1 MFFFILLLFFLSGF
15 SSLVYQI
22 IWLKKLHLIFGVTT
36 PSVVAILVA
45 FMSGLSL
52 GSFKLGKYSN
62 RFKNPFLVYGLLEGI
77 IGLYAFIINH
87 LFNLLD
93 KIFVIFYNQL
103 FDFPFIVDF
112 LRFLFSFGIL
122 FLPTFLM
129 GGTFPIVVEGVE
141 KLKEDF
147 GKKTGKLYGI
157 NTLGAFFG
165 TFLATFFLI
174 PNFGFVKTN
183 YFAILLNFLIF
194 LSALFF
200 PNKIKLEEKKSEFNE
215 INYKG
220 YFLVIVFFMGFTS
233 LGYEVLWNRILV
245 LHTGSN
251 VYAYGLVLCNILFGI
266 GIGSLFFS
274 IYYKR
279 IKDPLRFLG
288 WVELLLVLY
297 SLFQIYLLLNFSNIL
312 VTFASIPWKWA
323 SLQIFSSLFLGSLVL
338 LFIPTFFMGL
348 SLPISIKI
356 IAKAKENPGEI
367 AGRIYGINTF
377 GCIIGTFVTGII
389 LIPFI
394 GTTKTLFFI
403 IFINLCLSFFIFNNK
418 IEKLISSLFFFP
430 IIILFFTFPEDK
442 IFSSAGIYKDKED
455 KIFAFKEDIT
465 GVIVGVERKDG
476 LSLEINGINV
486 AGTSPDLYII
496 QKLQGHIP
504 LLFSKDPKKVLH
516 IGLGSGG
523 TLYTVSKYPV
533 EEIIVAEI
541 SPGIVEVSSKFFTFL
556 NNNVFDDKRVKIK
569 IADGRNFILSSKEK
583 FDVILSDSIHPKY
596 LGNGFLY
603 TKDYFNLAY
612 NKMEEDGIASM
623 WLPLYSLTLKNY
635 KEIIRA
641 FSDVFS
647 YVYIWWF
654 PEPINSFT
662 IVIGS
667 KAPFDFKIFLDKIK
681 EEKINKDLKEIK
693 LHQKEKILSC
703 IIMDENSIKN
713 YTKGIEPHK
722 DDLPTVEY
730 ESNKV
735 FTKTKTWLINLE
747 SLYKTTYDF
756 SIDFKDYG
764 IDYEN
769 YKTFRG
775 HLLKEMEKQIEIL
788 KRAEPF

>member
-45 FMSGLSL
+45 FMSGLSF
-52 GSFKLGKYSN
+52 GSFILGKYSN
-62 RFKNPFLVYGLLEGI
+62 RFKKPFLVYGLLEGI
-77 IGLYAFIINH
+77 IGFYAFFINH
-87 LFNLLD
+87 FFHFLD
-93 KIFVIFYNQL
+93 KVFVIFYNQL
-103 FDFPFIVDF
+103 FDFPFIIDF
-112 LRFLFSFGIL
+112 LRFLFSFGLL
-122 FLPTFLM
+122 FIPTFLM
-129 GGTFPIVVEGVE
+129 GGTFPIVVEGAE

-174 PNFGFVKTN
+174 PNFGFEKTN
-183 YFAILLNFLIF
+183 YFAIFLNSFILFSTLFLPKKIN
-194 LSALFF
+194 LE
-200 PNKIKLEEKKSEFNE
+200 NKKTKLNE
-215 INYKG
+215 INYKVF
-220 YFLVIVFFMGFTS
+220 FLIIVFFMGFTS
-233 LGYEVLWNRILV
+233 LSYEVLWNRILV

-251 VYAYGLVLCNILFGI
+251 VYAYGLVLCNILLGI
-266 GIGSLFFS
+266 GVGSLFFS
-274 IYYKR
+274 IFYKR
-279 IKDPLRFLG
+279 IKDPLRVLG
-288 WVELLLVLY
+288 WIELLLVLY

-312 VTFASIPWKWA
+312 VAFASIPWKWA
-323 SLQIFSSLFLGSLVL
+323 PLQIFTSLFLASLVL
-338 LFIPTFFMGL
+338 LFFPTFLMGL
-348 SLPISIKI
+348 SFPLTIKI

-367 AGRIYGINTF
+367 AGRVYGINTL
-377 GCIIGTFVTGII
+377 GCIIGTVFTGII
-389 LIPFI
+389 LIPLI

-403 IFINLCLSFFIFNNK
+403 IFINLCLSFFIFNK
-418 IEKLISSLFFFP
+418 RIEKLISFLFFFL
-430 IIILFFTFPEDK
+430 IIILFFTFPQDK

-486 AGTSPDLYII
+486 AGTSKDLYII

-533 EEIIVAEI
+533 EKIIVAEI
-541 SPGIVEVSSKFFTFL
+541 SPGIVEVSSKYFTVL
-556 NNNVFDDKRVKIK
+556 NHNVFDDKRVKIK

-603 TKDYFNLAY
+603 TKDYFELVY
-612 NKMEEDGIASM
+612 NKMDKDGIASM

-641 FSDVFS
+641 FSDVFP

-662 IVIGS
+662 IVVGS
-667 KAPFDFKIFLDKIK
+667 KRPFDFEIFLNKIE

-693 LHQKEKILSC
+693 LHQREKILSC
-703 IIMDENSIKN
+703 IIMDENTIKN
-713 YTKGIEPHK
+713 FTEGIKPHK

-735 FTKTKTWLINLE
+735 FTKTKTWLLNLE
-747 SLYKTTYDF
+747 SLYKITYNF
-756 SIDFKDYG
+756 SIDFKNHK
-764 IDYEN
+764 IDYEI
-769 YKTFRG
+769 YKAYRMQ
-775 HLLKEMEKQIEIL
+775 LLKEMEKQIEIL